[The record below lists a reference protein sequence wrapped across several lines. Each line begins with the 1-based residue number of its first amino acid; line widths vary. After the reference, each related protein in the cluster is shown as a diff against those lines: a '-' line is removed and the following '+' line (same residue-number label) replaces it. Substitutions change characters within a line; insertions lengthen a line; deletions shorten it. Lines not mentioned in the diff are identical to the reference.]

1 MAKRRMLNSSF
12 DHMATFRIV
21 SMAVSVVLADDD
33 DDIIIA
39 GIKRP
44 RTHAFWMSPYLR
56 DRRDPSQ
63 RNTLAKLEA
72 DFIRVS
78 T

>member
-1 MAKRRMLNSSF
+1 MSRYRMMSL
-12 DHMATFRIV
+12 
-21 SMAVSVVLADDD
+21 AVSVVLDDD
-33 DDIIIA
+33 SSDEFVVG

-44 RTHAFWMSPYLR
+44 RTHAFWMSPFLKAR
-56 DRRDPSQ
+56 TNDRE

-78 T
+78 IQIENNKLNKLA